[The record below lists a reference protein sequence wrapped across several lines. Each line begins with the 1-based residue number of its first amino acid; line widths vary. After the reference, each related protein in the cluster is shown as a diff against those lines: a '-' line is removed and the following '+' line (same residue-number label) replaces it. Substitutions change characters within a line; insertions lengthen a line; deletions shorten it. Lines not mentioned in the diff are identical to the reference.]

1 MIFHRSL
8 YFKPILMFVALVSC
22 TLSPASIAGGVS
34 LGATRVIY
42 PAEARQISLMVN
54 NSDDKSR
61 FLIQSWIEDLNG
73 KKTNDFSVSPP
84 LFMIGPEKENTL
96 RISFNRLRDLPSDRE
111 TLYWFNAQAIPQ
123 QDIEKGQNVLQL
135 ASLSRIKMFVRP
147 SGLQMKSIDAPNHIR
162 FSTQGGVLAVH
173 NQSPYYVTLVNF
185 KVGETFQPN
194 TMVAPKETVTLKS
207 NGSGDITFSTIN
219 DYGAITPIQK
229 GVMK

>member
-8 YFKPILMFVALVSC
+8 SFKPVLMLAALVSC
-22 TLSPASIAGGVS
+22 TLSSASIAGGVS
-34 LGATRVIY
+34 LGATRIIY

-73 KKTNDFSVSPP
+73 KKNNDFSVSPP

-96 RISFNRLRDLPSDRE
+96 RISFNRLRGLPSDRE

-123 QDIEKGQNVLQL
+123 QDTEKGQNVLQL

-162 FSTQGGVLAVH
+162 FSKQAAGLAVH
-173 NQSPYYVTLVNF
+173 NSSPYYVTLVNF

-194 TMVAPKETVTLKS
+194 TMVAPKDTVILKS

-219 DYGAITPIQK
+219 DYGAITPLQK